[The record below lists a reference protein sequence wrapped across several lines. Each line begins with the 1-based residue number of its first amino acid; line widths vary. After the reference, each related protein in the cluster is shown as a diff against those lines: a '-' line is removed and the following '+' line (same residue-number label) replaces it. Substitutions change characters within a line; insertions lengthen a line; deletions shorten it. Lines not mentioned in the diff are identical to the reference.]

1 MKNVRKIDLFFMLS
15 LVLIICSV
23 GACKKD
29 DDDDMMDDDMMNDTM
44 VVDNDTMMTDT
55 TDMDT
60 TDMGNPNA
68 TVWVFSEDSY
78 TQDALQTALT
88 EMDDEDTIHFE
99 AGTYEVTTQLS
110 SLDKSNV
117 TIMGAGI
124 DETILDFTNQIEVAG
139 AGAEG
144 LKVTG
149 GENIIIA
156 NLTIQNTIGDALKAK
171 DCSHIAFYN
180 VGTVWTGEAS
190 EDNGAYGLY
199 PVNCEHVLI
208 DGCVAI
214 GASDAGIYVG
224 QTTYVIVRNSFAEFN
239 VAGIEIENTKYADV
253 YGNIA
258 THNTGGILIF
268 DLPGLSQNGEQC
280 RIFNNTIVENNYRNF
295 APEGNIVADVPSGT
309 GIMIMASKDVEVFDN
324 EITNNNVMGLG
335 FVDYEVLTYFSD
347 ITLDDPNYITNPRG
361 VYVHANT
368 FSRTNEC
375 PEEQNAIGN
384 VLTNMFPGCEMPDM
398 LYDGTTAQADLAD
411 GEKLCID
418 NNGDASMA
426 NLFLQDFPFSTP
438 ELNPEEFFCVG
449 TSLPE
454 VTVEVPELP

>member
-15 LVLIICSV
+15 IVLIMCSI

-29 DDDDMMDDDMMNDTM
+29 DDDMDDDDMMNDTM
-44 VVDNDTMMTDT
+44 VVDNDTMTTDT
-55 TDMDT
+55 MEIDT
-60 TDMGNPNA
+60 MMGNPNA
-68 TVWVFSEDSY
+68 TVWVFSEDNY
-78 TQDALQTALT
+78 TQDDLQTALT
-88 EMDDEDTIHFE
+88 TMDDEDTIRFE
-99 AGTYEVTTQLS
+99 AGTYEVTTQIS

-139 AGAEG
+139 TGAEG

-156 NLTIQNTIGDALKAK
+156 HLTIQNTIGDALKVT
-171 DCSHIAFYN
+171 DCSHVLFYQ
-180 VGTVWTGEAS
+180 VATIWTGEAS
-190 EDNGAYGLY
+190 ENNGAYGIY
-199 PVNCEHVLI
+199 PVDCEHVMI
-208 DGCVAI
+208 DECTAI

-224 QTTYVIVRNSFAEFN
+224 QTSYAIVRNCFTENN

-253 YGNIA
+253 YGN
-258 THNTGGILIF
+258 TSTNNTGGILIF
-268 DLPGLSQNGEQC
+268 DLPGLSMNGEQC
-280 RIFNNTIVENNYRNF
+280 RIFNNTVVENNYRNF

-335 FVDYEVLTYFSD
+335 FVDYEVLTFFSNV
-347 ITLDDPNYITNPRG
+347 TLDDPDYITNPRG
-361 VYVHANT
+361 IYVHSNT

-375 PEEQNAIGN
+375 PAEQNTIGTFIEN
-384 VLTNMFPGCEMPDM
+384 LFDNCEIPDI
-398 LYDGTTAQADLAD
+398 LYDGTTPQENLAD
-411 GEKLCID
+411 GEKICID

-426 NLFLQDFPFSTP
+426 NLLLSNLGNTP
-438 ELNPEEFFCVG
+438 IINPEEFLCVG
-449 TSLPE
+449 TALPE
-454 VTVEVPELP
+454 VMVEVPELP